1 MTVKT
6 HKRTRRQR
14 YSIMESLGFTET
26 PSVSYSS
33 PRPAPPKPIPSQL
46 VSTNGSRGSTV
57 DEMWNTTELQ
67 AGSMTDWKPVDM
79 ERRLNKR
86 VRFPLIAIWVVI
98 IGVLAAGGAWLWQN
112 SDLTSSAA
120 FAAVQKAGAELA
132 ATLDPLVAAAASIDP
147 TTEAIPDTVLP
158 PATDTDEASRTLF
171 SSAAELS
178 GSYATSRSLATD
190 AATQAL
196 TATKSLTNTAAYL
209 SAITPV
215 LTAPSLITEP
225 ELVEMGAAATD
236 FGGWRARFDMVVSN
250 LPEGILSPV
259 TAELVGIGG
268 ELEAIQG
275 AYLDGLRED
284 DQAAALE
291 AVNTLEGRLASAWS
305 LLLGEVELA
314 KTSIQDDINTAK
326 ETLLSLTG

>member
-1 MTVKT
+1 M
-6 HKRTRRQR
+6 
-14 YSIMESLGFTET
+14 MESLGFTET

-33 PRPAPPKPIPSQL
+33 ARPASPKAAPARL
-46 VSTNGSRGSTV
+46 VSTNGSPGSTV

-67 AGSMTDWKPVDM
+67 ADSMMDWKPVDM

-86 VRFPLIAIWVVI
+86 VRYPLVAIWVVI
-98 IGVLAAGGAWLWQN
+98 IGVLAAGGVWLWQN
-112 SDLTSSAA
+112 SDGASSTA
-120 FAAVQKAGAELA
+120 FAAVQEAAAELA
-132 ATLDPLVAAAASIDP
+132 ATLDPLGAAASSIDP
-147 TTEAIPDTVLP
+147 TAEAIPDTILP
-158 PATDTDEASRTLF
+158 SATDTDEASRTLF
-171 SSAAELS
+171 STAAELS
-178 GSYATSRSLATD
+178 TAHATSRSLATD

-196 TATKSLTNTAAYL
+196 AATKNLTNTAAYL
-209 SAITPV
+209 AAITPV

-225 ELVEMGAAATD
+225 ELIEMGAAATD

-259 TAELVGIGG
+259 TAELTILEG
-268 ELEAIQG
+268 ELEGIQG

-305 LLLGEVELA
+305 LLLEEVELA
-314 KTSIQDDINTAK
+314 KTSIQADINTAS
-326 ETLLSLTG
+326 ETLVSLTG

>member
-6 HKRTRRQR
+6 HKRPRRQR
-14 YSIMESLGFTET
+14 YSMMESLGFTET

-33 PRPAPPKPIPSQL
+33 ARPVSPKAAPARL

-67 AGSMTDWKPVDM
+67 ADSMMDWKPVDM

-86 VRFPLIAIWVVI
+86 VRYPLVAIWVVI
-98 IGVLAAGGAWLWQN
+98 IGVLAAGGVWLWQN
-112 SDLTSSAA
+112 SDRASSTA
-120 FAAVQKAGAELA
+120 FAAVQEAAAELA
-132 ATLDPLVAAAASIDP
+132 ASLDPLVAAAASIDP
-147 TTEAIPDTVLP
+147 TAEAMPDTILP
-158 PATDTDEASRTLF
+158 SAADTDEASRTLF
-171 SSAAELS
+171 SMAAELS
-178 GSYATSRSLATD
+178 TAHATSRSLATD

-196 TATKSLTNTAAYL
+196 AATKNLTNTAAYL
-209 SAITPV
+209 AAITPV

-225 ELVEMGAAATD
+225 ELIEMGAAAAD
-236 FGGWRARFDMVVSN
+236 FGGWRARFEMVVSN

-259 TAELVGIGG
+259 TAELTVLGG
-268 ELEAIQG
+268 ELEGIQG

-291 AVNTLEGRLASAWS
+291 AVNTLEGRLASAWG
-305 LLLGEVELA
+305 LLVEEVELA
-314 KTSIQDDINTAK
+314 RTSIQDDINTAS
-326 ETLLSLTG
+326 ETLMSLTG